1 MKCLYI
7 LAVILYSTLT
17 FAQFGTQNLIHEIS
31 LSGPRTIQAIDMD
44 DDGDLDILATI
55 SFDDNVSWYENL
67 DGFGTFGEQNIVGI
81 LEDVRSSFASDIDG
95 DGDMDVLAASSGEDR
110 VVLYRKNANGSFS
123 NAILLTLEEGAFDV
137 KTFDIDNDGDQDV
150 VYISFSGARLQWLE
164 NIDGSGNFGPP
175 QLISNNTPAGAHIQ
189 GDDIDGDGDID
200 IVAAIGQLD
209 TAAWYENVDGLGAFS
224 NANIITTNADGI
236 AGVDIADMDGDG
248 DLDVLSASIS
258 DLKVAWYENT
268 DGQGTFIGENIITD
282 DAQFSYFVSA
292 VDVDN
297 DGDMDILSN
306 SGETGNDRIFWQENV
321 DGLGNFGPQIS
332 FGENIQF
339 CRYIIGADVDNDGDS
354 DVVYSDQ
361 NAGIVAWHENF
372 TILGVPQLESSL
384 DFSIVPNPVK
394 DVLQIHSNAIIE
406 EIQIYTTLGFKVYTT
421 NTSGPIFISHIPA
434 GTYVIKVL
442 DSLGGYGIQKFIKR

>member
-17 FAQFGTQNLIHEIS
+17 FAQFGAQQIIS
-31 LSGPRTIQAIDMD
+31 NVSPVSRTIQAIDMD
-44 DDGDLDILATI
+44 DDGDLDVLSCSI
-55 SFDDNVSWYENL
+55 SNQSIVWYENL
-67 DGFGTFGEQNIVGI
+67 DGFGTYGNQNIVGI
-81 LEDVRSSFASDIDG
+81 LNEVRVAFASDIDG
-95 DGDMDVLAASSGEDR
+95 DGDMDVLATSSGEDR

-175 QLISNNTPAGAHIQ
+175 QLISNNTPAGSHIQ

-306 SGETGNDRIFWQENV
+306 SAETNNGRIFWQENV

-332 FGENIQF
+332 FGEDIVF
-339 CRYIIGADVDNDGDS
+339 SRYIIGADVDNDGDS

-361 NAGIVAWHENF
+361 NQGIVAWHENF